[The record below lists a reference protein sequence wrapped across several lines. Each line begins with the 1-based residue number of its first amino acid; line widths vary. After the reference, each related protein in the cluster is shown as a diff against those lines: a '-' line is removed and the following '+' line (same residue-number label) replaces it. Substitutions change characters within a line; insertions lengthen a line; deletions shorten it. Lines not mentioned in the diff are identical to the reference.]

1 VQLPENPKLVR
12 GLSLWQATSIN
23 MLDMVG
29 IGPFVVISSVVAAMN
44 GPQCIIAWIFGA
56 VLALMDGSVWAELG
70 AAMPEAG
77 GSYVFLN
84 RLYGPKKLG
93 SLFSFLFI
101 WQTVIQAP
109 LVIASGCIGFAAYL
123 KYLIPMDGIQ
133 QKLVSGGL
141 VILLSIILYRKITSI
156 GKISIVLWVIV
167 LGTILWIIFA
177 GISHF
182 DPGLAFHYPPH
193 SLELSPVFFAGL
205 GMASM
210 STVYSYLG
218 YYNVC
223 HLGGEIKNPERNIP
237 RSIYIS
243 IIGIAILYIAMQLS
257 ILGVVPWQKILSL
270 KQLQQSDY
278 VVSIFMEQVY
288 GKTAAIVVTVC
299 ILCVALGSLFAVI
312 LGYSRIPYAAA
323 KDGKFFAIFGKLHPT
338 KNFPYVSQLI
348 LCATAFCFSLIFKL
362 TDVIKAII
370 VMRILVQFVGQAVG
384 LILLR
389 SRDKTFRWPFKMPFY
404 PIPVLLSIAG
414 WMFMFLRPLFL
425 PVADPVQSAKDL
437 LYIAGAVGIMGVGI
451 VMFFV
456 RAKRKREWPF
466 ELLSGELPL

>member
-1 VQLPENPKLVR
+1 VQATENPKLVR

-123 KYLIPMDGIQ
+123 KYLVPMDGLQ

-141 VILLSIILYRKITSI
+141 VILLSIFLYRKITSI

-177 GISHF
+177 GVTHF
-182 DPGLAFHYPPH
+182 NSELAFHYPPH

-223 HLGGEIKNPERNIP
+223 HLGAEIKNPEKNIP
-237 RSIYIS
+237 KSIYIS

-288 GKTAAIVVTVC
+288 GKTAAIVVTIC

-338 KNFPYVSQLI
+338 KNFPYISQLI

-389 SRDKTFRWPFKMPFY
+389 SRDRTMKWPFKM
-404 PIPVLLSIAG
+404 SIAG

-425 PVADPVQSAKDL
+425 PVSDTVQSAKDL
-437 LYIAGAVGIMGVGI
+437 LYIAGAVGIIGIGVI
-451 VMFFV
+451 MFFI
-456 RAKRKREWPF
+456 RAKNKNEWPF
-466 ELLSGELPL
+466 ELSP

>member
-1 VQLPENPKLVR
+1 MNSENPKLVR
-12 GLSLWQATSIN
+12 GLGLWQASAIN

-56 VLALMDGSVWAELG
+56 LLAVMDGSVWAELG

-84 RLYGPKKLG
+84 QIYGPKKLG
-93 SLFSFLFI
+93 SMFSFLFI

-123 KYLIPMDGIQ
+123 KYLVPMDAMG
-133 QKLVSGGL
+133 QKMVSGGL
-141 VILLSIILYRKITSI
+141 VILLSFILYRKITSV

-167 LGTILWIIFA
+167 LGTILWIIYA
-177 GISHF
+177 GMTHF
-182 DPGLAFHYPPH
+182 NPHLAFDYPPH
-193 SLELSPVFFAGL
+193 SLELSPLFFTGL
-205 GMASM
+205 GMASV

-223 HLGGEIKNPERNIP
+223 HLGAEIKNPEKNIP
-237 RSIYIS
+237 KSIYIS
-243 IIGIAILYIAMQLS
+243 IAGIALLYLAMQMS
-257 ILGVVPWQKILSL
+257 VLGVVPWQKILNL
-270 KQLQQSDY
+270 KQQQQSDF
-278 VVSIFMEQVY
+278 VISIFMEQLY
-288 GKTAAIVVTVC
+288 GAAAAKLVTIC
-299 ILCVALGSLFAVI
+299 ILCVAVGSLFAVI

-323 KDGKFFAIFGKLHPT
+323 KDGKFFSIFARVHPT

-348 LCATAFCFSLIFKL
+348 LCATAFIFSLIFKL
-362 TDVIKAII
+362 TEVIKAII

-389 SRDKTFRWPFKMPFY
+389 IKDKNRYWPFKMKLF
-404 PIPVLLSIAG
+404 PIPALLSIAG
-414 WMFMFLRPLFL
+414 WLFIFLRPVFL
-425 PVADPVQSAKDL
+425 PVADPDQRAKDL
-437 LYIAGAVGIMGVGI
+437 WYIAGAVGIIALGI
-451 VMFFV
+451 LIFFI
-456 RAKRKREWPF
+456 RARSKRDWPF
-466 ELLSGELPL
+466 EANPKIY